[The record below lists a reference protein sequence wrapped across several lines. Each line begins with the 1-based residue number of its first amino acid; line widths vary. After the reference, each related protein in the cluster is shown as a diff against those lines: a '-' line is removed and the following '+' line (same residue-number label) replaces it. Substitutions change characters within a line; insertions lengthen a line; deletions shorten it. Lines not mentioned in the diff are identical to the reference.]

1 MLSCVRSRSVP
12 PGVSVSA
19 LSVQC
24 EGESHVALSRRIPLS
39 HFHDE
44 TGKGDSMEGKKA
56 LFLFLFMILV
66 VEIFWHGAL
75 RTLAIRNPDKPWARG
90 LLFAL

>member
-1 MLSCVRSRSVP
+1 
-12 PGVSVSA
+12 
-19 LSVQC
+19 
-24 EGESHVALSRRIPLS
+24 
-39 HFHDE
+39 
-44 TGKGDSMEGKKA
+44 MEGKKA